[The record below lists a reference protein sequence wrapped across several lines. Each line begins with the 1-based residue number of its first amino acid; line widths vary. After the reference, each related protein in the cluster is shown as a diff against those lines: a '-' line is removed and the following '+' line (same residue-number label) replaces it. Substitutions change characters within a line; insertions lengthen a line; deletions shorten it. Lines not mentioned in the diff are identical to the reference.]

1 MRVRN
6 GLLHRGQR
14 APRRAERVFVRG
26 QFDDP
31 VDRQTEVTSRFLN
44 WLARFVERE
53 VPQVRLGLIP
63 NGVHAM
69 DSNEVYAVEQPRPP
83 SACRRPE
90 IKLFTRRLLSNR
102 SPA

>member
-1 MRVRN
+1 M
-6 GLLHRGQR
+6 
-14 APRRAERVFVRG
+14 ASCIAASARRDGPSGFSFEASLTIS
-26 QFDDP
+26 
-31 VDRQTEVTSRFLN
+31 VDRQAEVASRFLN

-53 VPQVRLGLIP
+53 IPQVRLGLIP

-83 SACRRPE
+83 SARRRPE